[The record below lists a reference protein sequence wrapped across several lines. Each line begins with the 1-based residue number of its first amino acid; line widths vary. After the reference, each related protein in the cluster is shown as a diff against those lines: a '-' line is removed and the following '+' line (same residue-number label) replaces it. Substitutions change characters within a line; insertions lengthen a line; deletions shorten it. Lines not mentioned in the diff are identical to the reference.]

1 MIRRSR
7 CQPGDRGRVSG
18 DAAGI
23 QRRTTPYE
31 VVTLYFTCE
40 SAGTAV
46 THVIVALVTVVLEL
60 TALIK
65 VCAEASGA
73 KVETMKSA
81 RRRA

>member
-1 MIRRSR
+1 M
-7 CQPGDRGRVSG
+7 
-18 DAAGI
+18 
-23 QRRTTPYE
+23 
-31 VVTLYFTCE
+31 
-40 SAGTAV
+40 

-73 KVETMKSA
+73 KVETMMSA